1 MVEQGVVKSFEKP
14 ILENED
20 LVVEVTIEDLV
31 IEIQEDL

>member
-1 MVEQGVVKSFEKP
+1 MVGSFEEQ

-20 LVVEVTIEDLV
+20 LAVEVTIEDLV

>member
-1 MVEQGVVKSFEKP
+1 MVENFEEQ

-31 IEIQEDL
+31 IEIQENL